1 MKKNNLLKT
10 VLLFLF
16 AVFLLQGCRS
26 EENALE
32 KSNPNTEYKIIHQ
45 NYSLVQ
51 KNNNLNQKFTLL
63 ENIATANKKNSEKQN
78 SENIIEIDGIKIF
91 KNSVTYV
98 SPIGSSKET
107 YSFYVENSNVNLGA
121 NSVQNLVFSKK
132 ENETD
137 YSAYLVTYTFPEG
150 INSNNKN
157 FKISKIEKLNISS
170 LFSKKSNTLNTKL
183 TAKTSSNCPETYSY
197 EIIEIKHKCYSGKD
211 EGASEAV
218 NCDKK
223 GSPPYS
229 TYVIKITTMTADC
242 GTESWGTPESGSSA
256 PGGGSGSASGS
267 SAPSVDTSIS
277 LPPTCQTGD
286 CNEEILANKINTSLE
301 MPLDY
306 YELLWLNSNTDFA
319 EGIWNML
326 SNNSSTETKNFAQW
340 GITFASNNNI
350 SWTQFQNWFVE
361 GDQDFNRD
369 LLKMIVENNHKIPQ
383 YTSSDFPGM
392 NNGMP
397 YNWWNDENYLNNM
410 SLGFNNINLT
420 KEEKK
425 MCALFPLAAVMIFSN
440 KDIALNEAS
449 STFPNQIPHNNKADA
464 FRHAFFNALNI
475 RDVYSQFSTRGT
487 FTFAKNIVRM
497 FGIAHESEVPQELL
511 LEKAMD
517 LYNNE
522 GGIEVCSTCNPLT
535 NPTNLVKGYVLSLL
549 NEGKLVHIWPL
560 NNDQTIRPDSNIYP
574 TNQH

>member
-1 MKKNNLLKT
+1 MKKK
-10 VLLFLF
+10 F
-16 AVFLLQGCRS
+16 VFIFIMLYHFS
-26 EENALE
+26 F
-32 KSNPNTEYKIIHQ
+32 SQ
-45 NYSLVQ
+45 N
-51 KNNNLNQKFTLL
+51 
-63 ENIATANKKNSEKQN
+63 
-78 SENIIEIDGIKIF
+78 IKC
-91 KNSVTYV
+91 
-98 SPIGSSKET
+98 ET
-107 YSFYVENSNVNLGA
+107 
-121 NSVQNLVFSKK
+121 
-132 ENETD
+132 
-137 YSAYLVTYTFPEG
+137 
-150 INSNNKN
+150 
-157 FKISKIEKLNISS
+157 
-170 LFSKKSNTLNTKL
+170 
-183 TAKTSSNCPETYSY
+183 
-197 EIIEIKHKCYSGKD
+197 
-211 EGASEAV
+211 
-218 NCDKK
+218 
-223 GSPPYS
+223 
-229 TYVIKITTMTADC
+229 
-242 GTESWGTPESGSSA
+242 
-256 PGGGSGSASGS
+256 
-267 SAPSVDTSIS
+267 
-277 LPPTCQTGD
+277 
-286 CNEEILANKINTSLE
+286 
-301 MPLDY
+301 
-306 YELLWLNSNTDFA
+306 
-319 EGIWNML
+319 
-326 SNNSSTETKNFAQW
+326 
-340 GITFASNNNI
+340 
-350 SWTQFQNWFVE
+350 
-361 GDQDFNRD
+361 
-369 LLKMIVENNHKIPQ
+369 
-383 YTSSDFPGM
+383 SDFPGM

-522 GGIEVCSTCNPLT
+522 RGIEVCSTCNPLT